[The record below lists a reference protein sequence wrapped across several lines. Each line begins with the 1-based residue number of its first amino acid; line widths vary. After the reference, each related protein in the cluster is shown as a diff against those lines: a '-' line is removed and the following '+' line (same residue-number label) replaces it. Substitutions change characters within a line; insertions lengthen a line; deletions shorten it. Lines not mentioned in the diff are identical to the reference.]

1 MRQLRFHSIR
11 ILTAHLMAAYEG
23 VPTCYIRAAAIRR
36 GDGAQVSLDWTAWV
50 HEDGLRWDT
59 QGVGVCF
66 QTVDDAACPKATLS
80 RWWKAR
86 ILLFKQAWEQWGLDV
101 CACFTPSR
109 RAYMIEAFDCV
120 PTPSTIADSAVIGL
134 RAIVEYDRT

>member
-1 MRQLRFHSIR
+1 MLQLRYHVIH

-36 GDGAQVSLDWTAWV
+36 GDGAQVSLDWTAWG
-50 HEDGLRWDT
+50 HEDGLRWDI
-59 QGVGVCF
+59 QRVGVCF

-86 ILLFKQAWEQWGLDV
+86 ILLFKQAWEQWGLGV

-109 RAYMIEAFDCV
+109 RAYMIEAFECAPIRCASVD
-120 PTPSTIADSAVIGL
+120 STVICL
-134 RAIVEYDRT
+134 RAVVVNDRR